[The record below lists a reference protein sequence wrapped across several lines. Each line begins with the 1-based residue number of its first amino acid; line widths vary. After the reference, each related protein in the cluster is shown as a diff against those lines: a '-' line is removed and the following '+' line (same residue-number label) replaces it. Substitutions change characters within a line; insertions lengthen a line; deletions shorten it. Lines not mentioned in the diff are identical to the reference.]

1 MKYTPQIYESNNG
14 GGYGTSL
21 GSLPDSLSLK
31 VTEERNGEFFSEMT
45 YPAYGKNA
53 GLLKVGRILYMSDA
67 PWRSLEP
74 FRITT
79 IEKHLDGSMDV
90 TAYHISYDLSN
101 VIVMPFTASNL
112 SDALDGLESNGV
124 PTNDFSFQTDMTS
137 NKSFTVTE
145 PTPLRNLLVGQEG
158 SLVDVYGGELEF
170 SDSVVSLLSHRGSEK
185 NIQIAYGKNLTEFT
199 ETDDIEPY
207 DAVIPFAVVND
218 TAYYLTD
225 TNVCA
230 TAPVV
235 PSSVSYGYPRTIVLD
250 ISQDY
255 TETPP
260 TQAQLLAA
268 AQAYISGH
276 STAPTANYA
285 TGLVDL
291 QKLLGRSEQIR
302 LCDTI
307 YLSVTPY
314 NIRDVKLKVIKT
326 VYDAL
331 LDEYES
337 VIVGDKKVTLADEL
351 AKII

>member
-1 MKYTPQIYESNNG
+1 MKYIPNIFESNSTDF
-14 GGYGTSL
+14 GTPM
-21 GSLPDSLSLK
+21 GSLPDALECK
-31 VTEERNGEFFSEMT
+31 VTEERNGEYYCEMT

-53 GLLKVGRILYMSDA
+53 SMLRVGRLLYLSVDTRRALDA
-67 PWRSLEP
+67 

-79 IEKHLDGSMDV
+79 IEKHLDGSMDI
-90 TAYHISYDLSN
+90 TAYHLSYDLSN
-101 VIVMPFTASNL
+101 VIVMPFTASNI
-112 SDALDGLESNGV
+112 SDALDGLESNSV
-124 PTNDFSFQTDMTS
+124 PSNDFGLYTDISS
-137 NKSFTVTE
+137 NKSFSVAQ
-145 PTPLRNLLVGQEG
+145 PTPLRNLLVGTEG

-170 SDSVVSLLSHRGSEK
+170 DGWDVTLYSARGSQK
-185 NIQIAYGKNLTEFT
+185 NIQIAYGKNLNEFT
-199 ETDDIEPY
+199 ETDELGPY
-207 DAVIPFAVVND
+207 DAVVPYAVVND

-225 TNVCA
+225 TAVCA

-235 PSSVSYGYPRTIVLD
+235 KSSADYEYPRTIALD

-268 AQAYISGH
+268 AQAYINGH
-276 STAPTANYA
+276 STASTANYA
-285 TGLVDL
+285 TGFVDL
-291 QKLLGRSEQIR
+291 QKLLGQAEQVN